1 MFPTILLEDVVQLLR
16 VSAGVPWQSSFLQ
29 CDTSES
35 LLLSVPPLELPL
47 FCQDTLDT
55 MVSILDALT
64 CHSVGM
70 ESFCIALYRLHPKWL
85 GPM

>member
-29 CDTSES
+29 CDTSERPF
-35 LLLSVPPLELPL
+35 LLVPPLEVPL
-47 FCQDTLDT
+47 FCRDTLDT

-70 ESFCIALYRLHPKWL
+70 ESFCIALYRLRPKWL
-85 GPM
+85 DLM